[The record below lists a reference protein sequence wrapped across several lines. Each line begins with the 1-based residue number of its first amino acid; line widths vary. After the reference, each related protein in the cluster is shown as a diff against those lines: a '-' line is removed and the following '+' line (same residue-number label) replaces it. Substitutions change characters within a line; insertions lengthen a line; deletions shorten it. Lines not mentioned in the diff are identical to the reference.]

1 MKAIADVFFLTRQR
15 VLTCSSCVC
24 VFANL
29 SPLAVD
35 VSNAIGQRV
44 GSQQR
49 GGALRPVH
57 RHQRVLAHQH
67 LAYILGARHP
77 DQRAAQQVGLKH
89 VAVLLPSRCMEAW
102 TLNRG
107 NREVLTKT
115 KKNILTKT
123 EISLY
128 RYHYLWSFTEAS
140 TLKTLATL
148 TVKIV
153 VLL

>member
-1 MKAIADVFFLTRQR
+1 MFCLSLQR
-15 VLTCSSCVC
+15 MLACSSCVC

-29 SPLAVD
+29 PPLAVD

-67 LAYILGARHP
+67 LAHILGARHP

-102 TLNRG
+102 TLDRG

-115 KKNILTKT
+115 KKTWNSLTKT

-128 RYHYLWSFTEAS
+128 LYHHLWSFTRAS
-140 TLKTLATL
+140 KLKTLETL
-148 TVKIV
+148 TAKIV